1 MTINSSP
8 LKNPL
13 LDFSSFPRFNEVLA
27 EHVMPAMDELI
38 ARASAALDSVLN
50 SVQEP
55 GWESVVGPLELPL
68 EQLGRAWGCVSHL
81 QAVVDTPELRAAFN
95 ASLPKVVDFYSHLG
109 SNLRLFER
117 YKTLSEQASFKD
129 LSAARQRVIQNALR
143 DFRLGGAELSGPSHK
158 RFVEL
163 SARLAELTQKFS
175 ENILDVTNQWAYY
188 EEDPQKLK
196 GLPEENL
203 IAAKQAAEKEGKP
216 GYKLTLQAPSYVP
229 AMQYL
234 ENRLLRETLYRAY
247 VTRASELG
255 EAAFDNA
262 PLMVDILRLRAEQAG
277 LLSFRNFA
285 EVSVATKMV
294 DTPEQ
299 AISFVR
305 SMAARAKPFATKDME
320 QLREFAKSVLAI
332 EDLSAWDIPY
342 ASEKLRQARYSYSD
356 NEVKQYFTEDGVLTG
371 LFELIQTLFNVSIQ
385 RACAPVWHAD
395 VRFYTMTRSGRE
407 LAHFYVDLYAR
418 NSKRSGAWM
427 DVSRPRRP
435 TLTGVQTPVA
445 YVTCNFAAPVNGKP
459 ALLTHQ
465 DVITLFHE
473 FGHALHHLLTQ
484 VDEPGVDMRAVEWD
498 AIELPSQ
505 FMENFCWEWDVIK
518 KISRHIDTNATL
530 PRELFEKM
538 LAAKNFQSGM
548 FTARQMEFALFDL
561 LLHTYT
567 HDVLTQANPA
577 HAIQDL
583 VDKVRQEVSVV
594 PTPAYNRFQNTFG
607 HIFGGGY
614 AAGYY
619 SYQWAEVLSADAY
632 SLFEEQGVL
641 NPSAGARFLKEILEV
656 GAARPIKESFRVFRG
671 RDPQIEALLRHSGM
685 LEPA

>member
-1 MTINSSP
+1 MTINSSIP
-8 LKNPL
+8 KNPL
-13 LDFSSFPRFNEVLA
+13 LDFSSLPRFNEVLP
-27 EHVMPAMDELI
+27 EHVVPAMDELI

-50 SVQEP
+50 STQEP
-55 GWESVVGPLELPL
+55 SWDSVVAPLELPL
-68 EQLGRAWGCVSHL
+68 EQLGRAWGCVGHL
-81 QAVVDTPELRAAFN
+81 QAVVDTQELRAAFN

-109 SNLRLFER
+109 SDLRLFAR
-117 YKTLSEQASFKD
+117 YKILSEQPSFKT
-129 LSAARQRVIQNALR
+129 LSAARQRVIHNALR
-143 DFRLGGAELSGPSHK
+143 DFRLGGAELSGPSHT

-175 ENILDVTNQWAYY
+175 ENILDVTNHWAYY
-188 EEDPQKLK
+188 EQDPQKLK

-203 IAAKQAAEKEGKP
+203 TAAKQAAEKEGKQ
-216 GYKLTLQAPSYVP
+216 GYKLTLQAPSYLP

-247 VTRASELG
+247 VTRASEVG
-255 EAAFDNA
+255 EAAFDNS
-262 PLMVDILRLRAEQAG
+262 PLMVEILRLRAEQAA
-277 LLSFRNFA
+277 LLGFKNYA

-305 SMAARAKPFATKDME
+305 SMAARAKPFATKDMG
-320 QLREFAKSVLAI
+320 QLRQFAKTALAI

-342 ASEKLRQARYSYSD
+342 VSEKLRQTRYSYSD
-356 NEVKQYFTEDGVLTG
+356 NEVKQYFTEERVLAG
-371 LFELIQTLFNVSIQ
+371 LFELIQTLFEVSIQ
-385 RACAPVWHAD
+385 AACAPVWQGD
-395 VRFYTMTRSGRE
+395 VRFYTLRRSGRE
-407 LAHFYVDLYAR
+407 LAHFYIDLYAR

-427 DVSRPRRP
+427 DVSRCRRP
-435 TLTGVQTPVA
+435 SLTGVQTPVA
-445 YVTCNFAAPVNGKP
+445 YVTCNFAAPVNGKS

-518 KISRHIDTNATL
+518 NISSHIETNATL
-530 PRELFEKM
+530 PKELFDKM

-561 LLHTYT
+561 LLHTHT
-567 HDVLTQANPA
+567 HDLLIQTNPVQ
-577 HAIQDL
+577 AIQHLLDE
-583 VDKVRQEVSVV
+583 VRKEVSVV
-594 PTPAYNRFQNTFG
+594 SVPAYNRFQNTFE
-607 HIFGGGY
+607 HNFGGGY

-632 SLFEEQGVL
+632 GLFEEQGIL
-641 NPSAGARFLKEILEV
+641 SPSAGARFLKEILEV
-656 GAARPIKESFRVFRG
+656 GAARPIKESFKAFRG
-671 RDPQIEALLRHSGM
+671 RDPEPEALLRHKGM
-685 LEPA
+685 LELA